1 MPEPTVF
8 NGRYE
13 LHRRLGRGGMAEVF
27 LARDL
32 QLDRPVAVKVLF
44 TQFAHDPAFVA
55 RFRREAQAAANL
67 NHPNI
72 VSVFDW
78 GQEHGTY
85 YIVMEYVDG
94 RTLADIVRND
104 GPLPPERAVD
114 VAMDVAAALGH
125 AHAAGVLHRDIKPGN
140 ILVTPTGRVK
150 VADWG
155 IGRAMDAAAEE
166 NLTQTGAV
174 MGTATYFSP
183 EQAQGLSLDPR
194 SDLYSLGVVLYE
206 SLTGRP
212 PFQGDSPV
220 AIAYKHV
227 QEQPPPP
234 RGFNLDVPPA
244 LETIVLQLLAKDA
257 RQRYA
262 SADALRDDLR
272 RYREGAPIEATRIG
286 GAAAAGAAAAAP
298 PVGATQAIPVA
309 QQARA
314 AQAYRDGTH
323 MVPVQD
329 APREYQPP
337 PEKRSWGFLVVL
349 IVLLLVLAGLLF
361 LLARTLG
368 VGEDGGDD
376 VTQVDVPNVVDQ
388 LFTDAE
394 ALLTAQ
400 GFEVDRVDE
409 QVNDPA
415 QFDRVIRQDPGGGE
429 RIDEGSE
436 IELVVGTPNLIQ
448 VPNLAGSTPDLALQ
462 TLQGLGFTGPVEQV
476 DEDSEDVEEGL
487 IIRTEPEGGEE
498 IAANAPIR
506 LVVSS
511 GPPQV
516 PVPAIATGNS
526 ACGDEA
532 VNAAFADLSAAGFT
546 PQSRTT
552 PSNDIDEGCIVG
564 TDPPGGTEL
573 DTGTTVFVVTSSGP
587 STESVPPVVGLSED
601 AAVAALEDAGFDVA
615 VERRDPAEGEEPNT
629 VVDQDP
635 PGNEQAEPGSTV
647 TIVVTN
653 EAPDEGPP
661 PDVGD

>member
-44 TQFAHDPAFVA
+44 TQFANDPSFVA

-85 YIVMEYVDG
+85 FIVMEYVDG
-94 RTLADIVRND
+94 QTLAEILRTG
-104 GPLPPERAVD
+104 GPLDPERA
-114 VAMDVAAALGH
+114 AGIAGDVAAALGH

-140 ILVTPTGRVK
+140 ILISPSGRVK

-206 SLTGRP
+206 SLTGQT

-227 QEQPPPP
+227 QEQPRRP
-234 RGFNLDVPPA
+234 RELRPGVPA
-244 LETIVLQLLAKDA
+244 DLEAIVLQLLAKDPA
-257 RQRYA
+257 QRYP
-262 SADALRDDLR
+262 SADSLRDDLR
-272 RYREGAPIEATRIG
+272 RLRDGAPVS
-286 GAAAAGAAAAAP
+286 AAARVLPGAAAAAAG
-298 PVGATQAIPVA
+298 VGATQAIPA
-309 QQARA
+309 TQARA
-314 AQAYRDGTH
+314 AAAYDEGTRV
-323 MVPVQD
+323 VPAAEV
-329 APREYQPP
+329 AREYAPP
-337 PEKRSWGFLVVL
+337 PEKRSGAFLAV
-349 IVLLLVLAGLLF
+349 LLVLLAVLVGLLY

-368 VGEDGGDD
+368 VGEDDGDD
-376 VTQVDVPNVVDQ
+376 VAQVEVPRVVDRTFDEAERI
-388 LFTDAE
+388 LTDA
-394 ALLTAQ
+394 
-400 GFEVDRVDE
+400 GFDVERVDE
-409 QVNDPA
+409 QVIDPA
-415 QFDRVIRQDPGGGE
+415 QVDLVIRQSPEGGI
-429 RIDEGSE
+429 RVDEGSTV
-436 IELVVGTPNLIQ
+436 ELVVGTQNLIE
-448 VPNLAGSTPDLALQ
+448 VPDLEGSTPDLAVEQLRQ
-462 TLQGLGFTGPVEQV
+462 LGFTALPRVVE
-476 DEDSEDVEEGL
+476 EASEDVEAGQ
-487 IIRTEPEGGEE
+487 IIRTEPAAGEE
-498 IAANAPIR
+498 ASSTAVITLI
-506 LVVSS
+506 VSS
-511 GPPQV
+511 GPPAV
-516 PVPAIATGNS
+516 PVPAVTG
-526 ACGDEA
+526 CD
-532 VNAAFADLSAAGFT
+532 VNAAFATLSEAGFV
-546 PQSRTT
+546 PQQQQS
-552 PSNDIDEGCIVG
+552 PSNDVDEGCIVG

-573 DTGTTVFVVTSSGP
+573 PSGSTVAVVVSSGP
-587 STESVPPVVGLSED
+587 ATETVPPVIGLD
-601 AAVAALEDAGFDVA
+601 QAAAEEAIRDAGFDVA
-615 VERRDPAEGEEPNT
+615 VETRPAEPGEEPGT

-635 PGNEQAEPGSTV
+635 GGNAEAEPGSTV
-647 TIVVTN
+647 TIVVA
-653 EAPDEGPP
+653 EDAGPSTTI

>member
-44 TQFAHDPAFVA
+44 PEFANDPAFVA

-85 YIVMEYVDG
+85 FIVMEYVDG
-94 RTLADIVRND
+94 RTLAEILRAD

-114 VAMDVAAALGH
+114 VATDVAAALGH

-140 ILVTPTGRVK
+140 ILVAPSGRVK

-206 SLTGRP
+206 SLCGKP

-227 QEQPPPP
+227 QEQPRPP
-234 RGFNLDVPPA
+234 RSLNLDVPPE
-244 LETIVLQLLAKDA
+244 LEAIVLQLLAKDPA
-257 RQRYA
+257 DRYA

-272 RYREGAPIEATRIG
+272 RYREGGAVEASTRVLS
-286 GAAAAGAAAAAP
+286 AAAP
-298 PVGATQAIPVA
+298 AATVAATQAIPA
-309 QQARA
+309 TA
-314 AQAYRDGTH
+314 AAPVTAYSDGTRL
-323 MVPVQD
+323 VPVEEL
-329 APREYQPP
+329 PREYQPP
-337 PEKRSWGFLVVL
+337 PEKRSSAFL
-349 IVLLLVLAGLLF
+349 IVLLLLLAVLAGLLY

-368 VGEDGGDD
+368 VGDDDGGGET
-376 VTQVDVPNVVDQ
+376 VAQVEVPSVVDQ
-388 LFTDAE
+388 LFSDAQ
-394 ALLTAQ
+394 ALLEAQ
-400 GFEVDRVDE
+400 GFEVVRVDE
-409 QVNDPA
+409 EVTNAEQIDV
-415 QFDRVIRQDPGGGE
+415 VIRQDPDGGI
-429 RIDEGSE
+429 RVDEGSE
-436 IELVVGTPNLIQ
+436 VELVVGTQNLLE
-448 VPNLAGSTPDLALQ
+448 VPDLTGSTPDLAQQ
-462 TLQGLGFTGPVEQV
+462 TLTQLGFTGALTQQ
-476 DEDSEDVEEGL
+476 DEESEEVEEGQ
-487 IIRTEPEGGEE
+487 IIRTDPPAGTEA
-498 IAANAPIR
+498 AANAPIV
-506 LVVSS
+506 LFVST
-511 GPPQV
+511 GPPNV
-516 PVPAIATGNS
+516 PVPAVSG
-526 ACGDEA
+526 CD
-532 VNAAFADLSAAGFT
+532 VNAAFATLSQAGFT
-546 PQSRTT
+546 PQQRQT
-552 PSNDIDEGCIVG
+552 PSNDVEEGCIIG

-573 DTGTTVFVVTSSGP
+573 EDGATVFVVVSSGP
-587 STESVPPVVGLSED
+587 ATEAVPPVVGLD
-601 AAVAALEDAGFDVA
+601 QAAAEQAIRDAGFEVA
-615 VERRDPAEGEEPNT
+615 VQTRPAEGNETPGT
-629 VVDQDP
+629 VVEQS
-635 PGNEQAEPGSTV
+635 PGGNAEAEPGSTV
-647 TIVVTN
+647 TITVA
-653 EAPDEGPP
+653 EATDEGPP
-661 PDVGD
+661 PDEDVGD